1 MTVVDDGK
9 LLVFKPTIIRGIGC
23 VCIIFALICAIGA
36 GRAGAWRAVWVFVFF
51 AGLGAYLLLAPG
63 RLEMNSEII
72 RSRTF
77 WARYQIRW
85 DEITRLELD
94 RIGSSIVFWGENK
107 RLVAVGPYYWQGPD
121 RRNMML
127 LIAEQ
132 IDKLGLTVQ
141 QSERAMFR
149 RSKNTKVRP

>member
-1 MTVVDDGK
+1 MTVVEGRK
-9 LLVFKPTIIRGIGC
+9 LLVIKPTIIRGIGC

-121 RRNMML
+121 RRSMML

>member
-1 MTVVDDGK
+1 MTVVEGGK

-121 RRNMML
+121 RRSMML

>member
-1 MTVVDDGK
+1 MTVVEGGK

-72 RSRTF
+72 RSRTPF
-77 WARYQIRW
+77 ACCQIRW

-94 RIGSSIVFWGENK
+94 RVGSTIVFWGENK

-132 IDKLGLTVQ
+132 IDKLGLTLQ

-149 RSKNTKVRP
+149 RSKNTKVRS

>member
-1 MTVVDDGK
+1 
-9 LLVFKPTIIRGIGC
+9 
-23 VCIIFALICAIGA
+23 
-36 GRAGAWRAVWVFVFF
+36 VFVFF
-51 AGLGAYLLLAPG
+51 AGLGAYLLVAPG

-107 RLVAVGPYYWQGPD
+107 RLVAIGPYYWQGPD
-121 RRNMML
+121 RRSMML
-127 LIAEQ
+127 LVAEQ